1 MVASTADGPSSH
13 TTTRGEDI
21 MNDQGSHLRRH
32 RLGGIMAALLVSSA
46 CTTGDAAEASLRM
59 LRGPAAPLGEG
70 TARTYVLMR
79 GDSVVEVG
87 VRLTERALFRL
98 PGPHDAG
105 AVHIHG
111 DPSFATMLEM
121 PAGAATPYRHVY
133 LTWNPNG
140 HEPPG
145 IYDVGH
151 FDFHFYMV
159 DNDVR
164 LAIDPADPAYQAKAE
179 SQPDPAFVPEGYVLP
194 APLAFPRMG
203 VHWVHPASPEL
214 NGQPFTH
221 TFIYGTWD
229 GALIFAEPMVTRT
242 FLKSKQSASAHVAQ
256 PERYA
261 APGHY
266 ATRYVVDWDESTREH
281 RVALTDLARR
291 D

>member
-1 MVASTADGPSSH
+1 MVASTAEETSSH
-13 TTTRGEDI
+13 TTTCGEEI
-21 MNDQGSHLRRH
+21 MRH
-32 RLGGIMAALLVSSA
+32 DRSRTVRQWLLAVMAAHTFGGCA
-46 CTTGDAAEASLRM
+46 AGDATEAPRL
-59 LRGPAAPLGEG
+59 LLGPSAPMGAGAAR
-70 TARTYVLMR
+70 AYVLVQ
-79 GDSVVEVG
+79 GETVTEVG
-87 VRLTERALFRL
+87 VRLTENALAGL
-98 PGPHDAG
+98 PGPRDPG

-111 DPSFATMLEM
+111 DPSFATLLEL
-121 PAGAATPYRHVY
+121 PAGLATPYRHVY

-159 DNDVR
+159 DSDVR
-164 LAIDPADPAYQAKAE
+164 LAIDPADPDYQAKAE
-179 SQPDPAFVPEGYVLP
+179 REPPAAFIPEGYVLP

-229 GALIFAEPMVTRT
+229 GALIFAEPMVTKA
-242 FLKSKQSASAHVAQ
+242 FLESKQSASLAIAQ
-256 PERYA
+256 PAQYA
-261 APGHY
+261 APGEY
-266 ATRYVVDWDESTREH
+266 ATRYVIDWDPATREH
-281 RVALTDLARR
+281 RVALTNLVRR

>member
-1 MVASTADGPSSH
+1 M
-13 TTTRGEDI
+13 TTETSRP
-21 MNDQGSHLRRH
+21 RRNW
-32 RLGGIMAALLVSSA
+32 LGGIISVLLA
-46 CTTGDAAEASLRM
+46 TGGCVAGNATEAPERM
-59 LRGPAAPLGEG
+59 VRGPAAQLGDG
-70 TARTYVLMR
+70 TAQTYVLLR
-79 GDSVVEVG
+79 GDTVVEVG
-87 VRLTERALFRL
+87 VRVSEDALSRL
-98 PGPHDAG
+98 PAPHDSG

-111 DPSFATMLEM
+111 DPSFATMLELPSGLAM
-121 PAGAATPYRHVY
+121 PYRHVY

-159 DNDVR
+159 DNDTR

-179 SQPDPAFVPEGYVLP
+179 TQPAAAFVPEGYVLP

-229 GALIFAEPMVTRT
+229 GALIFAEPMVAKT
-242 FLKSKQSASAHVAQ
+242 FLESKQSASMEVAQ
-256 PERYA
+256 PARYA
-261 APGHY
+261 TPGDY
-266 ATRYVVDWDESTREH
+266 ATRYVVDWDASTREH
-281 RVALTDLARR
+281 RVALTNLVRR
-291 D
+291 N